1 MLRKNMN
8 DSGGIVSIYNALKR
22 CCARSGR
29 YVEKFGK
36 PLYYADTIIVTNGYV
51 AVEVCGFA
59 SRYPRFDQLY
69 SDDMR
74 RDAESVRRLHDLFFR
89 SELDID
95 DKEAFII
102 DAKYLK
108 QAIAVF
114 SALKCADN
122 IAMGFDSRNY
132 RMMLHAI
139 SSLDA
144 NISVD
149 AVIQMKRRT
158 I

>member
-1 MLRKNMN
+1 MSRRILN
-8 DSGGIVSIYNALKR
+8 DSSIVSIYNALKR

-36 PLYYADTIIVTNGYV
+36 PLYHADTIVVTNGYV
-51 AVEVCGFA
+51 AVEVQGFA

-74 RDAESVRRLHDLFFR
+74 HDAESVRRLYDLFFNPVI
-89 SELDID
+89 LAD
-95 DKEAFII
+95 DKDFFTI
-102 DAKYLK
+102 DARYLK

-114 SALKCADN
+114 SAFKCADS
-122 IAMGFDSRNY
+122 ISMLFDSRNL
-132 RMMLHAI
+132 RVSLHAV
-139 SSLDA
+139 SGLDA

-149 AVIQMKRRT
+149 AVIQTKRRT